1 MSQLYIPSLE
11 KGSIYRV
18 YMRRDNL
25 FVPIL
30 PPPPVMILVETLNI
44 QLNGDKTHW
53 RYTLPVYGILHW
65 E

>member
-1 MSQLYIPSLE
+1 M
-11 KGSIYRV
+11 

-30 PPPPVMILVETLNI
+30 PPPPIMVLVETLNI

-53 RYTLPVYGILHW
+53 RYTFPVYGILHW

>member
-1 MSQLYIPSLE
+1 
-11 KGSIYRV
+11 V